1 MLLLFLVWEIIVS
14 LPIAVLIS
22 GGGSNLQAL
31 IDKVED
37 GSLDVDIRMVL
48 SNRAGALGLER
59 AKKHSIPTCT
69 LSHKDFGSRE
79 EFDGEMV
86 RVLKDAGVE
95 AIVLAGFMRII
106 TPVFLCAF
114 PGNII
119 NIHPALLPSFAGAG
133 GQTDAAEYGVQI
145 SGCTVHFVDEKM
157 DHGAII
163 IQAAVPAIPGEDV
176 EKLTK
181 RILQVEHRILP
192 QATKWLAEG
201 RLSIEGRFVKL
212 TPSKL
217 VSSSDSKAEKAEIDI
232 DFPCLI
238 NPPLE
243 EGF

>member
-1 MLLLFLVWEIIVS
+1 MS
-14 LPIAVLIS
+14 KLPIAVLIS

-37 GSLDVDIRMVL
+37 GTLDVDIKMVL
-48 SNRAGALGLER
+48 SNRAGAYGLER
-59 AKKHSIPTCT
+59 ARKHSIPTCT
-69 LSHKDFGSRE
+69 LSHKDYSSRE

-86 RVLKDAGVE
+86 RVLKGAGVE
-95 AIVLAGFMRII
+95 AVIMAGFMRII
-106 TPVFLCAF
+106 TPVFLSAF

-133 GQTDAAEYGVQI
+133 GQVEASEYGVQI

-163 IQAAVPAIPGEDV
+163 IQAAVPAMPGEDV
-176 EKLTK
+176 ETLTE
-181 RILQVEHRILP
+181 RILQVEHRVLP

-201 RLSIEGRFVKL
+201 RLSVEGRFVKL
-212 TPSKL
+212 TPAN
-217 VSSSDSKAEKAEIDI
+217 VAKAELNT

>member
-1 MLLLFLVWEIIVS
+1 MS

-37 GSLDVDIRMVL
+37 GTLDVDIRMVL
-48 SNRAGALGLER
+48 SNRASAHGLER

-69 LSHKDFGSRE
+69 LSHKDFSSRE

-86 RVLKDAGVE
+86 RVLKETGVE

-106 TPVFLCAF
+106 TPVFLGAF
-114 PGNII
+114 PGKII

-133 GQTDAAEYGVQI
+133 GQADAAEYGVQI

-163 IQAAVPAIPGEDV
+163 IQAAVPATPGEEV
-176 EKLTK
+176 QELAK

-201 RLSIEGRFVKL
+201 RLSVEGRFVKL
-212 TPSKL
+212 AAAKV
-217 VSSSDSKAEKAEIDI
+217 VSSSGSRFEANN
-232 DFPCLI
+232 DFICLI

>member
-1 MLLLFLVWEIIVS
+1 MS
-14 LPIAVLIS
+14 KLPIAVLIS

-37 GSLDVDIRMVL
+37 GTLDVDIKMVL
-48 SNRAGALGLER
+48 SNRAGAYGLER

-69 LSHKDFGSRE
+69 LSHKDYSSRE
-79 EFDGEMV
+79 DFDGEMV

-95 AIVLAGFMRII
+95 AIVMAGFMRII
-106 TPVFLCAF
+106 TPVFLSAF
-114 PGNII
+114 PGKII

-133 GQTDAAEYGVQI
+133 GQVEASEYGVQI

-163 IQAAVPAIPGEDV
+163 IQAAVPAMPGEDV
-176 EKLTK
+176 ETLTE
-181 RILQVEHRILP
+181 RILQVEHRVLP

-201 RLSIEGRFVKL
+201 RLSLEGRFVKL
-212 TPSKL
+212 ASAN
-217 VSSSDSKAEKAEIDI
+217 VVKAELNA

>member
-1 MLLLFLVWEIIVS
+1 MS

-48 SNRAGALGLER
+48 SNRASALGLER
-59 AKKHSIPTCT
+59 AKKHGIPTCT

-79 EFDGEMV
+79 EYDGEMV

-95 AIVLAGFMRII
+95 AVVMAGFMRII
-106 TPVFLCAF
+106 TPVFLGAF
-114 PGNII
+114 PGKII
-119 NIHPALLPSFAGAG
+119 NVHPALLPSFAGAG
-133 GQTDAAEYGVQI
+133 GQVEAAEYGVQI

-176 EKLTK
+176 ETLTK

-201 RLSIEGRFVKL
+201 RLSVEGRFVEQVPAGA
-212 TPSKL
+212 TPPNSAK
-217 VSSSDSKAEKAEIDI
+217 SEMKI